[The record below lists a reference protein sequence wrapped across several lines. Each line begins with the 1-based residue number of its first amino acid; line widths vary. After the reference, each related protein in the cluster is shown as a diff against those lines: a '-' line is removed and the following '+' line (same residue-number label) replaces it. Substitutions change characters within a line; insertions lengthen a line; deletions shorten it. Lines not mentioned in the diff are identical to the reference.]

1 MYKKDKI
8 IIEIDDTDN
17 FTEIKH
23 IINRHCEF
31 QKDKFTYSNIQCKC
45 NKENRANLVLKFND
59 RHTLKDLINELYEL
73 CKYVTFKDIDSKEVL
88 PYTGRI
94 IIRFDKNKSIKIG
107 TMDKLDELKVLKTEF
122 GYCEGYKPLL
132 QNVDG
137 CSPVINTEEIYL
149 VSDSLDNL
157 IKLDSIIQNK
167 LLEFDPNLELDFEF
181 D

>member
-1 MYKKDKI
+1 M
-8 IIEIDDTDN
+8 
-17 FTEIKH
+17 
-23 IINRHCEF
+23 
-31 QKDKFTYSNIQCKC
+31 
-45 NKENRANLVLKFND
+45 
-59 RHTLKDLINELYEL
+59 
-73 CKYVTFKDIDSKEVL
+73 L

-94 IIRFDKNKSIKIG
+94 IIRFDKNKSIKVG

-132 QNVDG
+132 RNVDG
-137 CSPVINTEEIYL
+137 CFPVINTEEIYL